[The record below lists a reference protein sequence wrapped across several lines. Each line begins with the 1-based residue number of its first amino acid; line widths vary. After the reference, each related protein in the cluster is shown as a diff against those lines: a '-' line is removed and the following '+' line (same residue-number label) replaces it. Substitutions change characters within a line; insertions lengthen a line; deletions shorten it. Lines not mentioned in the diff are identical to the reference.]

1 MVMMMVEL
9 WVQLNTFV
17 ECKLHVLVG
26 GSNVSM
32 RGVEKQELKRKGAIL
47 VDLFFMNNEIMIYV
61 YD

>member
-32 RGVEKQELKRKGAIL
+32 RGVEKQELKRKGSNFGGS
-47 VDLFFMNNEIMIYV
+47 FFYE
-61 YD
+61 